1 MTEHRLEV
9 ADVFHAHQGEFFQRW
24 GHAVSDQHG
33 RLCVIS
39 VSAAPLR
46 WART

>member
-9 ADVFHAHQGEFFQRW
+9 ADVFTLIKKSSFNAG
-24 GHAVSDQHG
+24 VMPSLTSNG

-39 VSAAPLR
+39 VFAAPLR